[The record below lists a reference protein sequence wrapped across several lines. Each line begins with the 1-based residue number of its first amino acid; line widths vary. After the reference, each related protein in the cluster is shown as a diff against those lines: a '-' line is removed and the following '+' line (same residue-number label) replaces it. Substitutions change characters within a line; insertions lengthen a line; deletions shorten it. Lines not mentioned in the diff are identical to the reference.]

1 MMKGIS
7 KLAKIITKILL
18 KKDEVEENTISLEK
32 VTIKTKLVKMLDK
45 VGPFYNKEV
54 NYSPTPSDIA

>member
-1 MMKGIS
+1 M
-7 KLAKIITKILL
+7 ADLL
-18 KKDEVEENTISLEK
+18 SADQKDEAEEGTVSLEK
-32 VTIKTKLVKMLDK
+32 VTIKTKLAKMLDK

>member
-1 MMKGIS
+1 MI
-7 KLAKIITKILL
+7 LDTKILL
-18 KKDEVEENTISLEK
+18 KKDEAEEGTVSLEK
-32 VTIKTKLVKMLDK
+32 VTIKTKLAKMLDK